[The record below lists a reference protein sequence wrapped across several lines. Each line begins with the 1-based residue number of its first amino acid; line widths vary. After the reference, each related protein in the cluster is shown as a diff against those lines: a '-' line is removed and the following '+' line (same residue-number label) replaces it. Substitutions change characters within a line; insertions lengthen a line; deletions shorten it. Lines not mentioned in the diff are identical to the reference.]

1 MLELLKE
8 DKLDILI
15 MSKRFQTPGI
25 EYLKLMDEEFVIVAP
40 SNYEILEFDTLK
52 LEEQW
57 LSEQKWISYG
67 LELPI
72 IRRIWR
78 EHFKKRPEIRPIHI
92 IPNLHMILK
101 AVELGVG
108 LSVIPTYLL
117 RNSLKE
123 GKSKVVFKHLKVKNE
138 LYIAYQLKNKHLP
151 LIHEIISILREK
163 KMD

>member
-1 MLELLKE
+1 MYHFALWNRRAIARAPEGRQARH
-8 DKLDILI
+8 
-15 MSKRFQTPGI
+15 SHYVKRFQTPGI

-40 SNYEILEFDTLK
+40 SNYEILEFDNLK

-101 AVELGVG
+101 TVELGVG

-117 RNSLKE
+117 RNSLKKE
-123 GKSKVVFKHLKVKNE
+123 NQKLFL
-138 LYIAYQLKNKHLP
+138 
-151 LIHEIISILREK
+151 SI
-163 KMD
+163 